1 MGGGVGRELE
11 RERRVVAVSVGAAV
25 VLVVLVVRGFGR
37 VSFSLLRRAFARGGG
52 VRVDDGPHRG
62 EVATFLVLLEPAG
75 TDALDD
81 APDIVARVRRS
92 GAARARR
99 FHTPSGRWEIGTD
112 PSGKSGNRRFFVTE

>member
-1 MGGGVGRELE
+1 MEGGGVGRELE

-52 VRVDDGPHRG
+52 ARVDDGPHRG
-62 EVATFLVLLEPAG
+62 EFATFLVLLEPAG

-99 FHTPSGRWEIGTD
+99 FHTPSEMGRSGRTRRESREIGV
-112 PSGKSGNRRFFVTE
+112 SS